1 MVYFKEKEKGHIVKV
16 KQNKLFCDCM
26 ESTFEG
32 LPCKHEFCI
41 YIKES
46 KHISMLNI
54 SQRWSLEYFNPETIC
69 PIEDN
74 SDEESEN
81 FEEEDQEENE
91 DEERIEEDNKEIFD
105 PLSSHLNSDM
115 EDFQVSCFFV

>member
-1 MVYFKEKEKGHIVKV
+1 
-16 KQNKLFCDCM
+16 M